1 MFLNHNP
8 NAFSLLV
15 FTSISFF
22 IYFIPL
28 FILLLF
34 SFLYVVFFLSNITM
48 LQLPQFIIIVKI
60 TESGLSF
67 FLFYFILFLFSLDLF
82 SIIFY
87 F

>member
-1 MFLNHNP
+1 
-8 NAFSLLV
+8 
-15 FTSISFF
+15 
-22 IYFIPL
+22 
-28 FILLLF
+28 
-34 SFLYVVFFLSNITM
+34 M